1 MMMAAE
7 DLLLQAPEER
17 ILFAD
22 DWRKELA
29 GVLPT
34 LPAGTLAVFTGRHWL
49 DAGGVWADFAAVAAA
64 TGRKV
69 VRFNDIEAEPCTDT
83 VERMVEFLSSVSAS
97 AVIAVGGGS
106 VMDAAKAALLVR
118 ESGMPLGE
126 LFGVDRYSTEHPEA
140 KPARVLCIPTTS
152 GTGSEATPYS
162 NIVDRKLGVKKL
174 ISEHLIVPETA
185 IVSPSLA
192 AAMPKALT
200 LATGCDALA
209 HSIEGFL
216 NTGADGNEPRAN
228 AWALESIR
236 LIRGALPA
244 AVADGSCREAR
255 AAMARAATL
264 GGMVIRFK
272 STGLPHLCPSLQ
284 LLLVRAPGSRHCRC
298 DAAARFV
305 ALLSGQSGGG
315 GADDAA
321 GADFSG
327 KESGGGDHLVPR
339 FSGPAGCAEG
349 APGVSRH
356 HPGTAGGD
364 CGFGGRKPDE
374 TGTCSSAGAGRGVA
388 RNSFRH
394 IETSV

>member
-140 KPARVLCIPTTS
+140 KPARVL
-152 GTGSEATPYS
+152 
-162 NIVDRKLGVKKL
+162 
-174 ISEHLIVPETA
+174 
-185 IVSPSLA
+185 
-192 AAMPKALT
+192 
-200 LATGCDALA
+200 
-209 HSIEGFL
+209 
-216 NTGADGNEPRAN
+216 
-228 AWALESIR
+228 
-236 LIRGALPA
+236 
-244 AVADGSCREAR
+244 
-255 AAMARAATL
+255 
-264 GGMVIRFK
+264 
-272 STGLPHLCPSLQ
+272 
-284 LLLVRAPGSRHCRC
+284 
-298 DAAARFV
+298 
-305 ALLSGQSGGG
+305 
-315 GADDAA
+315 
-321 GADFSG
+321 
-327 KESGGGDHLVPR
+327 
-339 FSGPAGCAEG
+339 
-349 APGVSRH
+349 
-356 HPGTAGGD
+356 
-364 CGFGGRKPDE
+364 
-374 TGTCSSAGAGRGVA
+374 
-388 RNSFRH
+388 
-394 IETSV
+394 